1 MTTRNDSWLN
11 SHSRAI
17 MEVWRA
23 NMDIQLILD
32 AGKVAEYMT
41 KYVTKPESDMPISFR
56 NMIRYIM
63 QNQLANGNNVQST
76 MRIAMSKLF
85 GERMLSRQETSHL
98 IFSLPMVS
106 SSHNFVRVNTKNE
119 SRLIASTRN
128 NTSPDP
134 LKTLIDLYCVRTD
147 SSNWFNIDIFKQH
160 ENNLLQM
167 PLCDFCKA
175 FMVGVRGVRRN
186 KITTHSKKIML
197 LSFIPNILPNL
208 SLRNMLNTA
217 GQISSNIGLGLVL
230 FLLLGVTRMFQMMTS

>member
-147 SSNWFNIDIFKQH
+147 SSNWFNIEIFKQH
-160 ENNLLQM
+160 ENN
-167 PLCDFCKA
+167 
-175 FMVGVRGVRRN
+175 
-186 KITTHSKKIML
+186 
-197 LSFIPNILPNL
+197 
-208 SLRNMLNTA
+208 
-217 GQISSNIGLGLVL
+217 
-230 FLLLGVTRMFQMMTS
+230 